1 MNTGEKMSDYTSEM
15 RWRDLHALQRHY
27 STFDP
32 FLTTVMEDLLGFNCT
47 DVQRDIG
54 CFLETGPLNKMI
66 QAQRGQAK
74 TTITA
79 AYAVWRL
86 IHDPSVRILIISAGD
101 TQATEVSSMI
111 VQIIAFMEEL
121 EPLRPDTS
129 HGDRSSV
136 KAFDVHWQLKGPEK
150 SPSVACVGI
159 NSNLQG
165 KRADVLIADDI
176 ESKKNSATGDQ
187 REKLV
192 ELTRDFTSI
201 CSNGDIIYLG
211 TPQSIDSV
219 YNGLH
224 SRGYTIRIWPGRYPT
239 VKETE
244 NYGSFLAPFITEK
257 IANDPSLQTGGGIN
271 GDRGK
276 PIDPIILDEDAL
288 VKKELDQGKA
298 YFQLQ
303 HMLDTKLMD
312 ADRYP
317 LKPHKIMFMPML
329 GRVVPYVLHPSFAY
343 ENMIRL
349 PVDFCLRNQKF
360 YRVTQH
366 GSEFS
371 EFKSINMYV
380 DPAGG
385 GQNGDELAYAI
396 TGFLAG
402 KIYVLAVGG
411 FKGGYEEA
419 TLLALTQ
426 IVVKHR
432 PNSIHIEKNYGN
444 GAFYR
449 IWKPYLDKELLKIDH
464 KAGIEEVWESG
475 QKELRIIDVLE
486 PIIDAGRL
494 IMNEDII
501 EDDHISIQ
509 QYPAEKRT
517 VYSLFYQLARITRE
531 KGALKHDDRL
541 DALAG
546 SCRTWTP
553 MLMQDAKKQAEDARK
568 RNYEK
573 MMKDPLGT
581 GRNLSH
587 KQLLSST
594 AKFKRKF

>member
-1 MNTGEKMSDYTSEM
+1 MEYTSEM
-15 RWRDLHALQRHY
+15 RWKDLHVLQQHY
-27 STFDP
+27 KTFDP
-32 FLTTVMEDLLGFNCT
+32 FLTSVMEDLLGFNCT

-54 CFLETGPLNKMI
+54 NFLEVGPLNKMI

-86 IHDPSVRILIISAGD
+86 IHDPSIRILIISAGD
-101 TQATEVSSMI
+101 SQATEVSSMV
-111 VQIIAFMEEL
+111 VQILAFMDEL
-121 EPLRPDTS
+121 ACMRPDTS

-159 NSNLQG
+159 NANLQG
-165 KRADVLIADDI
+165 KRADVLIADDV
-176 ESKKNSATGDQ
+176 ESKKNSLTGEQ
-187 REKLV
+187 REKLT

-239 VKETE
+239 PKEVE
-244 NYGSFLAPFITEK
+244 NYGSFLAPFITK
-257 IANDPSLQTGGGIN
+257 RIAEDPSVQTGGGAN
-271 GDRGK
+271 GDRGQ

-288 VKKELDQGKA
+288 IKKELDQGKA

-317 LKPHKIMFMPML
+317 LKPHKILFMPMI
-329 GRVVPYVLHPSFAY
+329 GKVVPYTLQASFAY
-343 ENMIRL
+343 ENLIRL
-349 PVDFCLRNQKF
+349 PQDFCLRNQKF

-366 GSEFS
+366 GSESS
-371 EFKSINMYV
+371 EFKSINMYI

-396 TGFLAG
+396 TGFLG
-402 KIYVLAVGG
+402 GRIYVLAIGG
-411 FKGGYEEA
+411 FKGGYEQE
-419 TLLALTQ
+419 TLDKLTE

-449 IWKPYLDKELLKIDH
+449 IWKPVLDKAIAKINH
-464 KAGIEEVWESG
+464 TCGIEEVWETG

-486 PIIDAGRL
+486 PVIDAGRL
-494 IMNEDII
+494 VMNEDII
-501 EDDHISIQ
+501 DEDHISIQ
-509 QYPAEKRT
+509 SYPAEKRT
-517 VYSLFYQLARITRE
+517 VYSLFYQIARITRD
-531 KGALKHDDRL
+531 KGCLKHDDRI

-553 MLMQDAKKQAEDARK
+553 MLMVDAKKQEVEAQK

-573 MMKDPLGT
+573 MMKNPLGNGVSMT
-581 GRNLSH
+581 SQ
-587 KQLLSST
+587 KKLSST